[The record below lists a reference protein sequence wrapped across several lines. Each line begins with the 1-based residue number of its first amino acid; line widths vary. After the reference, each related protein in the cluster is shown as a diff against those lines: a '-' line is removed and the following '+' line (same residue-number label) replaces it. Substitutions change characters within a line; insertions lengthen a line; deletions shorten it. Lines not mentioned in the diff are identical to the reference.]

1 VFKVIFRQTWV
12 RLKEFFYFAM
22 PIIVTANIVMEG
34 LILLKFIGPI
44 TSALS
49 PISRF
54 LGLPSLA
61 TITLIFG
68 VLRKELTLIMLATFY
83 QTTNFAKVLTPQQIF
98 IFGFVTMI
106 YIPCVATIAALKRE
120 FGNLT
125 AILVSIGEFIGALLL
140 GGLLNLL
147 LRIF

>member
-1 VFKVIFRQTWV
+1 
-12 RLKEFFYFAM
+12 
-22 PIIVTANIVMEG
+22 
-34 LILLKFIGPI
+34 
-44 TSALS
+44 
-49 PISRF
+49 
-54 LGLPSLA
+54 
-61 TITLIFG
+61 
-68 VLRKELTLIMLATFY
+68 MLATFY

-125 AILVSIGEFIGALLL
+125 AFLVSLGEFIGALLL